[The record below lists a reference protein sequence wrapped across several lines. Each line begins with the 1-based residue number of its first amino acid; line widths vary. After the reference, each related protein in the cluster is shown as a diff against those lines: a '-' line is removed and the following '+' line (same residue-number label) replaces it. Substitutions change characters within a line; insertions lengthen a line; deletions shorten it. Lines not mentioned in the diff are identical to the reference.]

1 MAELFSDEGIARVW
15 VKAARRL
22 YEIKGHTAQ
31 NFLLEVRSPTR
42 IDEADVRVVE
52 MVDQQLRAA
61 ADGLTIATVA
71 GTLFPNGLS
80 RRYARPDFYAHFLAA
95 IEKGRELG
103 TWGTYA
109 RRMIDR
115 VHPKT
120 GQHYNPLDIIIE
132 KLRNASQG
140 RHIRAAYELGIA
152 APYDLVDGFEL
163 PLYDPATDG
172 RRPTNIPCLS
182 HLSFKF
188 NVSNG
193 LDLTAMYRSHHY
205 GQRALGNLLGLSQLL
220 AFVSKE
226 AGLDSGTLTCLSTQA
241 HLDVSTFGGEKAAG
255 LLIKAIEDEF
265 KI

>member
-1 MAELFSDEGIARVW
+1 MAELFTDVGIARVW
-15 VKAARRL
+15 AKAARRL

-31 NFLLEVRSPTR
+31 NFLLEISSPTR
-42 IDEADVRVVE
+42 VDAADVKVIS
-52 MVDQQLRAA
+52 MVDQQLRAS

-71 GTLFPNGLS
+71 GTLFPNGLY

-95 IEKGRELG
+95 IEKGKDVG

-109 RRMIDR
+109 RRMVDR
-115 VHPKT
+115 IHPKS
-120 GQHYNPLDIIIE
+120 GEHYNPLDTIVE
-132 KLRNASQG
+132 KLRRASEG
-140 RHIRAAYELGIA
+140 RHIHAAYELGVVT
-152 APYDLVDGFEL
+152 PYDLPDGFEL

-188 NVSNG
+188 NDAGSV
-193 LDLTAMYRSHHY
+193 DLTAMYRSHHY

-226 AGLDSGTLTCLSTQA
+226 AGLDSGALTCLSTQA
-241 HLDVSTFGGEKAAG
+241 HLDVKTFGGERSAG
-255 LLIKAIEDEF
+255 HLITAIEDEF
-265 KI
+265 RI